1 MKISEIFES
10 IQGEGRYLG
19 RPMLFI
25 RTSGCTRKC
34 AFCDTKYH
42 NKGENYSLKELIK
55 IINKSKLDIVC
66 FTGGEPLLWY
76 EEIKELRKA
85 TKKDFHIETNGD
97 ILKEEYISLFN
108 YISCSPKELS
118 TAKKIK
124 KMSGNIYIK
133 IVTDLKTTGVD
144 MIKYATTLMPLS
156 TFNSKKDKEIK
167 QKVWDYCVKN
177 KIEYSP
183 RVHVDVWGNKKN
195 I

>member
-34 AFCDTKYH
+34 AFCDTQYH
-42 NKGENYSLKELIK
+42 NKGENYLLKELIK

-124 KMSGNIYIK
+124 KMPGNIYIK

-156 TFNSKKDKEIK
+156 TFNEKKDKKIK

-177 KIEYSP
+177 NIEYSP
-183 RVHVDVWGNKKN
+183 RIHVDVWGNKKN